1 MFGEVYP
8 DPVRVVSIGK
18 PVEELLA
25 NPAAESNR
33 QYSVEFCGGT
43 HLKHTGDARAFAL
56 ISEEGIAKVCCAS
69 CALPAAPWVALPAA
83 KALTSFSAHLKVL
96 CLLCLLCLCLLCLPC
111 LLCVPRPLD
120 LVHAVPAVLSCV
132 CYPPMCS
139 WFKCLCAVP
148 ALFVVSLTF

>member
-43 HLKHTGDARAFAL
+43 HLKKTDDALAFAL
-56 ISEEGIAKVCCAS
+56 ISEEGIAKVCYACCACCVAACDAS
-69 CALPAAPWVALPAA
+69 YTCLAVICSALV
-83 KALTSFSAHLKVL
+83 SSGL
-96 CLLCLLCLCLLCLPC
+96 CLLCLRCLTPLSLLMF
-111 LLCVPRPLD
+111 
-120 LVHAVPAVLSCV
+120 
-132 CYPPMCS
+132 MC
-139 WFKCLCAVP
+139 CACC
-148 ALFVVSLTF
+148 AC